1 MTPALRNR
9 VLIKGLEIVP
19 DKQPPQRI
27 SAQIIEPS
35 EMAPCAKSAAESTYQ
50 RLLKYIGQ
58 FEMQLDR
65 DHEVG
70 GRFVAF
76 GDDAHF
82 HIADVGYW
90 NPDIITFD
98 GFDQGG
104 NRVKLIQHVSQLNV
118 LLVAVRKT
126 TPPAEPPRRIGF
138 YLGEQTGAK
147 QGDKQ

>member
-1 MTPALRNR
+1 
-9 VLIKGLEIVP
+9 VP
-19 DKQPPQRI
+19 ENQPPRRV

-35 EMAPCAKSAAESTYQ
+35 ELAPGAKSPAESTYQ

-65 DHEVG
+65 DHEIG

-76 GDDAHF
+76 GDDTHF

-98 GFDQGG
+98 GFDQHG
-104 NRVKLIQHVSQLNV
+104 NRVKLIQNVSQLNV

-138 YLGEQTGAK
+138 YLGEQPAAAK
-147 QGDKQ
+147 GDTP

>member
-1 MTPALRNR
+1 VPENQPSRR
-9 VLIKGLEIVP
+9 V
-19 DKQPPQRI
+19 

-35 EMAPCAKSAAESTYQ
+35 ELAPGAKSPAESTYQ

-70 GRFVAF
+70 GRFVSF
-76 GDDAHF
+76 GDDTHF

-98 GFDQGG
+98 GFDKGG

-138 YLGEQTGAK
+138 YLGEGGVK
-147 QGDKQ
+147 DDKR

>member
-1 MTPALRNR
+1 MQESQPSRR
-9 VLIKGLEIVP
+9 V
-19 DKQPPQRI
+19 

-35 EMAPCAKSAAESTYQ
+35 EMAPGAKSPAEFAYQ

-65 DHEVG
+65 DHEIG

-76 GDDAHF
+76 GDDTHF

-98 GFDQGG
+98 GFDQRG
-104 NRVKLIQHVSQLNV
+104 NRVKLIQNVSQLNV

-138 YLGEQTGAK
+138 YLGEEKGAVK
-147 QGDKQ
+147 DDKP

>member
-1 MTPALRNR
+1 VT
-9 VLIKGLEIVP
+9 ES
-19 DKQPPQRI
+19 QPQRRV

-35 EMAPCAKSAAESTYQ
+35 EAAVSGAKSPAESTYQ
-50 RLLKYIGQ
+50 RLVKYIGQ

-76 GDDAHF
+76 GDDSYF

-98 GFDQGG
+98 GFDKGG

-118 LLVAVRKT
+118 LLVAARKT
-126 TPPAEPPRRIGF
+126 TPPTEPPRRIGF
-138 YLGEQTGAK
+138 YLGEEGGPTK
-147 QGDKQ
+147 GDKP

>member
-1 MTPALRNR
+1 MQRNPPSARR
-9 VLIKGLEIVP
+9 V
-19 DKQPPQRI
+19 
-27 SAQIIEPS
+27 SAQLIEPTDTAAVS
-35 EMAPCAKSAAESTYQ
+35 AKSPAESTYY
-50 RLLKYIGQ
+50 RLMKYIGQ
-58 FEMQLDR
+58 FELQLDR

-76 GDDAHF
+76 GDDTLF

-98 GFDQGG
+98 GFDKAG
-104 NRVKLIQHVSQLNV
+104 NRIKLIQHVSQLNV

-138 YLGEQTGAK
+138 DLSRDTDAAEET
-147 QGDKQ
+147 DKLR

>member
-1 MTPALRNR
+1 
-9 VLIKGLEIVP
+9 VP
-19 DKQPPQRI
+19 ENQPPRRV

-35 EMAPCAKSAAESTYQ
+35 ETAPGAKSPAESTYQ

-65 DHEVG
+65 DHEIG

-76 GDDAHF
+76 GDDTHF

-98 GFDQGG
+98 GLDKGG

-126 TPPAEPPRRIGF
+126 TPPTEPPRRIGF
-138 YLGEQTGAK
+138 YLGEEAGAVK
-147 QGDKQ
+147 GDKQ

>member
-1 MTPALRNR
+1 MSQN
-9 VLIKGLEIVP
+9 
-19 DKQPPQRI
+19 QPPRRVG
-27 SAQIIEPS
+27 AQIFEPS
-35 EMAPCAKSAAESTYQ
+35 ESAPAGKSQAESTYQ

-58 FEMQLDR
+58 FEAQLDR

-76 GDDAHF
+76 GDDTHF

-90 NPDIITFD
+90 NPDLVTFD
-98 GFDQGG
+98 GFDKSG

-126 TPPAEPPRRIGF
+126 TPATEPPRRIGF
-138 YLGEQTGAK
+138 YLGGDADAAK
-147 QGDKQ
+147 GGKS

>member
-1 MTPALRNR
+1 MTTQ
-9 VLIKGLEIVP
+9 GG
-19 DKQPPQRI
+19 QPPGPVRRVV
-27 SAQIIEPS
+27 AQLIEPGDAS
-35 EMAPCAKSAAESTYQ
+35 EAALSPAESTYR
-50 RLLKYIGQ
+50 RLMKYIGQ

-65 DHEVG
+65 DHEIG
-70 GRFVAF
+70 GRFVSF
-76 GDDAHF
+76 GDDTHF

-98 GFDQGG
+98 GFDQTG

-138 YLGEQTGAK
+138 YLGEDAPKGK
-147 QGDKQ
+147 P